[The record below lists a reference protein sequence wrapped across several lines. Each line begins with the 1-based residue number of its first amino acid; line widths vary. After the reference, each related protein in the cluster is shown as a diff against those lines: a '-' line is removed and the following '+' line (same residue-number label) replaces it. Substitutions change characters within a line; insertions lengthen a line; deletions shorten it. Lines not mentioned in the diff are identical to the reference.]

1 MYVKLVRNVMI
12 VLQNR
17 DITIFKGNDQL
28 PKESMMIQDC
38 CLFLFTH
45 LFIEQIL
52 MFPSMRHTDS
62 GP

>member
-1 MYVKLVRNVMI
+1 MI

>member
-1 MYVKLVRNVMI
+1 MI
-12 VLQNR
+12 FLQNR

-28 PKESMMIQDC
+28 PIESMMIQDC

-52 MFPSMRHTDS
+52 VFPSMRHTDS